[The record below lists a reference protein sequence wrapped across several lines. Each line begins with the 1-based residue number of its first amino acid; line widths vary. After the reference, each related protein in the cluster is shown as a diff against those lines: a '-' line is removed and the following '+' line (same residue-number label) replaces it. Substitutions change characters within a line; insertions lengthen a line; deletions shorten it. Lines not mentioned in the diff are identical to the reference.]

1 MERNA
6 IYWQHKARTG
16 ALIEATNTYGWED
29 DAIANL
35 IAGKPAFWSTCGNSN
50 QPGGTMLDAANR
62 LASVEEAQNDIE
74 AHFARHGRDVRDEK
88 WMDDLLPLNHAAVMN
103 LMRAYQ
109 AVGTFRTREELYAR
123 TERFER
129 SGVMQAAE

>member
-1 MERNA
+1 MSDPITA
-6 IYWQHKARTG
+6 HHKSRIS

-35 IAGKPAFWSTCGNSN
+35 KARKPAFWSMCGNSN
-50 QPGGTMLDAANR
+50 QFDGLLFSAANR
-62 LASVEEAQNDIE
+62 HGAIE
-74 AHFARHGRDVRDEK
+74 AAQDEYEGIFSRRNMDVRGEK
-88 WMDDLLPLNHAAVMN
+88 HLDKLLPLNHAAVMD

-109 AVGTFRTREELYAR
+109 AVGTFRTPEELYAR

-129 SGVMQAAE
+129 SEAMEAAE